1 LLTYLDYANTGG
13 IGPAYVLPSALI
25 TTSAP
30 HRCRAIGD
38 VITGLPP
45 WRYSSSKTCTHATAV
60 DHLVTT
66 HYTHEPGGTA
76 MQPLTFEQLNALP
89 TTTDLITAARALR
102 IGRTK
107 AYELARA
114 GEFPVRII
122 RVGTSYHV
130 PTSELL
136 KVLGVTPLK
145 EADPGI
151 TDQQMTG

>member
-1 LLTYLDYANTGG
+1 
-13 IGPAYVLPSALI
+13 
-25 TTSAP
+25 
-30 HRCRAIGD
+30 
-38 VITGLPP
+38 
-45 WRYSSSKTCTHATAV
+45 
-60 DHLVTT
+60 
-66 HYTHEPGGTA
+66 

-114 GEFPVRII
+114 GKFPVRII

-136 KVLGVTPLK
+136 KVLGVTPLQGGRHWYHRP
-145 EADPGI
+145 ADDRLVTVTTAP
-151 TDQQMTG
+151 

>member
-1 LLTYLDYANTGG
+1 
-13 IGPAYVLPSALI
+13 
-25 TTSAP
+25 
-30 HRCRAIGD
+30 
-38 VITGLPP
+38 
-45 WRYSSSKTCTHATAV
+45 
-60 DHLVTT
+60 
-66 HYTHEPGGTA
+66 

-107 AYELARA
+107 AYELAKA

-122 RVGTSYHV
+122 RVGAGYHV